1 MEIIAE
7 LEKFILSELAFNKDQ
22 RSIVS
27 DEDILSM
34 GVVDSMGII
43 RLVAFIEE
51 KFGIT
56 VKDEDIVPENFQNID
71 SINNYIVSKITL

>member
-22 RSIVS
+22 RSIAS